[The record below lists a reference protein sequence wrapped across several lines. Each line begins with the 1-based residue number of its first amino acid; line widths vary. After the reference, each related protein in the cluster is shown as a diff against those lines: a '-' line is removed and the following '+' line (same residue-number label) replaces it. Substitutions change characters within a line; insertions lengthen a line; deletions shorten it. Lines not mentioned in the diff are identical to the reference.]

1 MISDPSLSSGKQKN
15 RAFHLILWIGKP
27 YSFLKLA
34 RGLSKMHSFSPGVH
48 IALSP
53 ALCMANTQKEACYNC
68 RILALPKWLSQNLH
82 FNNAEFEKRCRAL
95 FCNPQGAIL
104 VGSELNLVGC
114 RQHFLFKEID
124 KKR

>member
-82 FNNAEFEKRCRAL
+82 FNNADDSCAQQSLRNAAEHCFVTHKR
-95 FCNPQGAIL
+95 QY
-104 VGSELNLVGC
+104 
-114 RQHFLFKEID
+114 
-124 KKR
+124 